1 VRALHAARGL
11 EPGSSKQVMPVCFRE
26 KIPFQQMPE
35 GEKEMQSHEALKL
48 RSHDPLI
55 LADLV
60 IAAEKAIQA
69 TY

>member
-1 VRALHAARGL
+1 
-11 EPGSSKQVMPVCFRE
+11 
-26 KIPFQQMPE
+26 MPE

-60 IAAEKAIQA
+60 IAAEKATQA
-69 TY
+69 TYSPDEAGLCNCRLTSFN

>member
-1 VRALHAARGL
+1 
-11 EPGSSKQVMPVCFRE
+11 MPVCFRE